1 MAAWMGPAAQIAGG
15 LIGSALQGKAA
26 NRDRRWQESMYV
38 RQRQDGLDD
47 YRQQRADQMADRDL
61 ALGDISQQ
69 FVRMRDAA
77 QTAGFNPLSV
87 LGTGTMVPG
96 GSGIPGITPGQV
108 PNASGVGAPLS
119 SISMMVD
126 GFTGLA
132 DIATGRTAQEAEQAR
147 LQTELMKIDVDR
159 AKAGARTRVS
169 AIAPSVRQT
178 FGAPIQPGTNIRV
191 SENFSTE
198 PQTPVQVNKQG
209 EIADVVET
217 TQTFVNRDGK
227 STNVPVGPDM
237 DEIVTGVII
246 EQAPKVRAS
255 NGWQSL
261 GESIGII
268 GTVLSQGNPNYRRAW
283 NNMVSPRRV
292 PSLQ

>member
-1 MAAWMGPAAQIAGG
+1 MAPAAQIAGG

-47 YRQQRADQMADRDL
+47 YRQQRAD
-61 ALGDISQQ
+61 ALQDVDQQ
-69 FVRMRDAA
+69 FIRMRDAA
-77 QTAGFNPLSV
+77 QSAGFNPLSV
-87 LGTGTMVPG
+87 VGTGMNPSVG
-96 GSGIPGITPGQV
+96 GITPGQV
-108 PNASGVGAPLS
+108 PNGSGVGAPLS

-132 DIATGRTAQEAEQAR
+132 DIATGKTAQEAEQAR

-169 AIAPSVRQT
+169 AVAPSVRQT
-178 FGAPIQPGTNIRV
+178 FGPQVQNASNIRV
-191 SENFSTE
+191 SENFATE
-198 PQTPVQVNKQG
+198 PQKPVQINKKG
-209 EIADVVET
+209 EVADVVET
-217 TQTFVNRDGK
+217 IQTHVNRDGK

-237 DEIVTGVII
+237 DEIVTGYII
-246 EQAPKVRAS
+246 EKAPTVRES

-261 GESIGII
+261 GESIGIL
-268 GTVLSQGNPNYRRAW
+268 GTIYSQGNPNYKRAW